1 MSAPEHAAIAA
12 LKGTLRYVRAYR
24 GEVFVVKLGGEVL
37 ADASALDG
45 AAAQVAL
52 LTSLGI
58 RLVVVHG
65 GGPQASAL
73 SRRLGHEPRIVAG
86 RRVTED
92 LDLEIATYVYAGR
105 LNVDALSALRRHG
118 VRAVGLSGVDAELLA
133 AHRRAPRRVRL
144 DDGSEELVDFGHV
157 GEIDDVDPGVV
168 RHLLDGGFVP
178 VVASLAGDTEGRVYN
193 VNADTVAEAL
203 AVALRAR
210 KLVFLTGARG
220 LLRDARDPASL
231 VTFADAGD
239 LAPLLVSGAVTS
251 GMRPKVEACLRAA
264 AHGVERT
271 HIVDGRAPDA
281 LLVEVFTGEGSG
293 TMIVHRRAAAPDP
306 AGVEPAEE
314 TSDQP
319 A

>member
-1 MSAPEHAAIAA
+1 MSASAHAAIAA

-24 GEVFVVKLGGEVL
+24 HEIFVVKLGGEIL
-37 ADASALDG
+37 SDAAALDG
-45 AAAQVAL
+45 AAAQIAL

-58 RLVVVHG
+58 RIVVVHG

-73 SRRLGHEPRIVAG
+73 SRRLGHEPRLVAG
-86 RRVTED
+86 RRVTGD
-92 LDLEIATYVYAGR
+92 VDLEVATYVYAGR

-118 VRAVGLSGVDAELLA
+118 VKAVGLSGVDAELLA
-133 AHRRAPRRVRL
+133 AHRRPPRLVRL
-144 DDGSEELVDFGHV
+144 DDGTEEVVDFGHV
-157 GEIDDVDPGVV
+157 GEIDDVDPAIVL
-168 RHLLDGGFVP
+168 HLLDGGFVP
-178 VVASLAGDTEGRVYN
+178 VVASLAGDADGAVYN

-203 AVALRAR
+203 AVALAAR
-210 KLVFLTGARG
+210 KLVFLTGTRG
-220 LLRDARDPASL
+220 LLRDPRDPSSL

-239 LAPLLVSGAVTS
+239 LAPLLVSGAVAS

-264 AHGVERT
+264 ARGVERT

-293 TMIVHRRAAAPDP
+293 TMIVHRKAAA
-306 AGVEPAEE
+306 AALEP
-314 TSDQP
+314 SDQP